1 MNTVT
6 VSANVQAHWGIFTLA
21 SVVVG
26 IVNGHMPFQQV
37 LSTKSF
43 CANRANE
50 RALPGVAPNVTYEV
64 ISASVFR
71 LAEAADIQP
80 RCILSGGHLYCYA

>member
-6 VSANVQAHWGIFTLA
+6 VSAIVQAHCGMFTLA

-26 IVNGHMPFQQV
+26 VVNGHMPFQQV
-37 LSTKSF
+37 LSAEPF
-43 CANRANE
+43 CADRANE

-71 LAEAADIQP
+71 LAETADI
-80 RCILSGGHLYCYA
+80 